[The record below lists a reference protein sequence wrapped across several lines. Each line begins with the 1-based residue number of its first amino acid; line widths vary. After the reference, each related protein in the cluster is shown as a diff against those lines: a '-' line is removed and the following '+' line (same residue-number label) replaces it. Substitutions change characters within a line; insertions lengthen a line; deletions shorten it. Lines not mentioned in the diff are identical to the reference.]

1 MICHQ
6 VLLFH
11 ANRVATISGGAV
23 GAALASGGANLGAL
37 PGALRNAAKQTT
49 GLGLGLGAVGGDSP
63 SSSTKVKPADAP
75 DASDATA
82 P

>member
-1 MICHQ
+1 M
-6 VLLFH
+6 LLFH
-11 ANRVATISGGAV
+11 ANRVATISGGTV

-37 PGALRNAAKQTT
+37 PGALRNAVKQTT
-49 GLGLGLGAVGGDSP
+49 GLGPAAVVGVGDSP
-63 SSSTKVKPADAP
+63 SPCSSTKVKPADAP